1 MKAQLTQML
10 QLIQGAPSHGDERP
24 ELPAGVGDEVA
35 GAVKLRVGQQMDKT
49 HSSKQSME
57 RIIREKDREID
68 RLRHALANT
77 EARLQEMMG
86 TDVLTGLPNRHVFKE
101 HFTHSLKRA
110 LRLGYSLSIML
121 VDIDHLRDINL
132 RHGHEVGDAVLV
144 EVAKILRSS
153 VREIDMPARW
163 GGEEL
168 VAVLHETDTDGACA
182 VAERVRR
189 RVAMIDLKDERT
201 GKLLAPT
208 ASLAVASYPKLPGD
222 PQSLLE
228 AVSEA
233 MITAKEQGGNVVVV
247 ATS

>member
-1 MKAQLTQML
+1 MKVRITEMW
-10 QLIQGAPSHGDERP
+10 
-24 ELPAGVGDEVA
+24 
-35 GAVKLRVGQQMDKT
+35 QQMHGHARHPQGQKLDYQVKNV
-49 HSSKQSME
+49 SPQQFE

-77 EARLQEMMG
+77 EARLQELVG

-110 LRLGYSLSIML
+110 LRLGYSLSFML
-121 VDIDHLRDINL
+121 VDIDSLRDVNL
-132 RHGHEVGDAVLV
+132 RYGHEVGDKVLI

-168 VAVLHETDTDGACA
+168 VAVLHETDCEGASA

-189 RVAMIDLKDERT
+189 RVQMLEIKDPRS
-201 GKLLAPT
+201 GKLISLT
-208 ASLAVASYPKLPGD
+208 ASLAVASYPKHSSD

-228 AVSEA
+228 AACEA
-233 MITAKEQGGNVVVV
+233 LIAAKDRGGNIVVI
-247 ATS
+247 ADR